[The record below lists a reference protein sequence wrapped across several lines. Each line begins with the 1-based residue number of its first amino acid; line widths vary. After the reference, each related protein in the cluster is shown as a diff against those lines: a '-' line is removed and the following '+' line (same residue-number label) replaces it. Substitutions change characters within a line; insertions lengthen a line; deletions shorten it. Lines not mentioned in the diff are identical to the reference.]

1 MVWVEKQIA
10 EILNLWNSGMSSG
23 EISKRLRNKGIMT
36 TRNAVIGVIQRA
48 RCRGEEVR
56 MGKKAGKNVKLPV
69 RHYFGKPLKRKLTP
83 TVERTPK
90 AVQIR
95 NIFNIEPAKLVK
107 YAAWPRYEPLG
118 ACQYIHGEPYERNFC
133 GAQCHGSYCEEHK
146 AIVYQP
152 RIK

>member
-1 MVWVEKQIA
+1 MEWSKKQIA

-23 EISKRLRNKGIMT
+23 DITKHLRNGA
-36 TRNAVIGVIQRA
+36 TRNAVIGVIHRA

-56 MGKKAGKNVKLPV
+56 IGEKAGKTAKPTV
-69 RHYFGKPLKRKLTP
+69 RYYFGKPLKQKLTP
-83 TVERTPK
+83 IVARTPK
-90 AVQIR
+90 AVQIS

-118 ACQYIHGEPYERNFC
+118 TCQYLFGEASERNFC

-146 AIVYQP
+146 QIVYQP